1 LGTLKG
7 AIIMATIR
15 QRSNLSW
22 QVIVRRTG
30 FPKQHKVFKKKQ
42 DAILWARQIEHEIDQ
57 GNRVDF
63 KRAEQV
69 TIKDIVNHYLTQEA
83 TQLNRSYKREQSR
96 MRLINEFFGDY
107 VIAQI
112 TPARI
117 ALFRDTRLS
126 EGLSPATVIKDIN
139 TLSKVLKMAQIG
151 WGVYLANN
159 PILSVNKPKVVGHRV
174 RRLSSKEENI
184 LIQNTTFN
192 MQAVIIFAIETG
204 MRLGEILS
212 LQWTQIQNDM
222 AVLNQTKNNE
232 IRYVPFTKKVIHLLQ
247 TLPKSIDDKR
257 VFFFWK
263 TVSGFESS
271 WQKFKRKEE
280 LVDLRFHD
288 LRHEAISRLFEKGLN
303 HMEVSAI
310 SGHKSLHI
318 LRKYTHFNYI
328 FLKRKKIFSL

>member
-1 LGTLKG
+1 
-7 AIIMATIR
+7 MATIR

-22 QVIVRRTG
+22 QAVVRRTG

-63 KRAEQV
+63 KRAEQ
-69 TIKDIVNHYLTQEA
+69 IIVGEIIHDYLKKET
-83 TQLNRSYKREQSR
+83 TRINRSYKREKSR
-96 MRLINEFFGDY
+96 LMLLLKHFGDHS
-107 VIAQI
+107 IAQI
-112 TPARI
+112 TPSRI
-117 ALFRDTRLS
+117 ALFRDIRLS
-126 EGLSPATVIKDIN
+126 QGLSPATVVKDIN
-139 TLSKVLKMAQIG
+139 SLSKVLKMAQMG

-174 RRLSSKEENI
+174 RRLSSQEENI
-184 LIQNTTFN
+184 LIQKTTFN

-212 LQWTQIQNDM
+212 LEWIQIHNDM

-247 TLPKSIDDKR
+247 TLPKNIKENR

-271 WQKFKRKEE
+271 WQKFKKREG

-303 HMEVSAI
+303 HMEVSSI
-310 SGHKSLHI
+310 SGHKTLHT
-318 LRKYTHFNYI
+318 LRKYTHYNHQY
-328 FLKRKKIFSL
+328 LKSKVSTIG

>member
-1 LGTLKG
+1 
-7 AIIMATIR
+7 MATIR

-22 QVIVRRTG
+22 QAIVRRTG

-63 KRAEQV
+63 KRAEHV
-69 TIKDIVNHYLTQEA
+69 TIRDIVNHYLTQEA
-83 TQLNRSYKREQSR
+83 TRINRSYKREQSR
-96 MRLINEFFGDY
+96 MKLINKFFGDY
-107 VIAQI
+107 VLAQI

-117 ALFRDTRLS
+117 TLFRDTRLS
-126 EGLSPATVIKDIN
+126 KGLSPSTVIKDIN
-139 TLSKVLKMAQIG
+139 TLSKVLKIAQME
-151 WGVYLANN
+151 WDVYLANN

-174 RRLSSKEENI
+174 RRLSSQEENI
-184 LIQNTTFN
+184 LIQKTTFN

-232 IRYVPFTKKVIHLLQ
+232 IRYVPFTKKAIRLLQ
-247 TLPKSIDDKR
+247 TLPKNIEDNR

-288 LRHEAISRLFEKGLN
+288 LRHEAISRMFEKGLN